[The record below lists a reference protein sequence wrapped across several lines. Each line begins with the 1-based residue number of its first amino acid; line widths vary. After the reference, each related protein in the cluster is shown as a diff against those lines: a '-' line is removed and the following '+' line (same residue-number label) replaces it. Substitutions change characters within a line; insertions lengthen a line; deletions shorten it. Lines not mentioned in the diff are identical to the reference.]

1 MNKHESSKRFA
12 DKTAKAAH
20 EAIESG
26 AWTAGEAANGARV
39 NLLSSL
45 NGMRE
50 LNIKL
55 IDMAHA
61 NVDAAFELA
70 HEIAS
75 AQTPSDL
82 VAIWSAYA
90 KRRFEML
97 TKQAQQLTDVGQ
109 KLASSSTEPL
119 SRSLSEAFRHRT

>member
-90 KRRFEML
+90 KRRYELM
-97 TKQAQQLTDVGQ
+97 TKQSKEFTEVGQ
-109 KLASSSTEPL
+109 KLASQNTGP
-119 SRSLSEAFRHRT
+119 FTG